1 MANDD
6 RPHGFLSVASMVG
19 RPGYFRNYTKAAGYA
34 TAVGFNDLVVNVA
47 AGIDIE
53 QAAAGGA
60 FLGISY
66 ANSAASTAATHPV
79 ELLGRDNVCEGQE
92 DSDTSDLVAASTGL
106 KADIIVAARN
116 ATTGLSQMEIDSSS
130 AATTATLDAFLLR
143 LAPYV
148 DNETGNF
155 SRWFVNFH
163 DLAIAEAQAGI

>member
-1 MANDD
+1 MANLDN
-6 RPHGFLSVASMVG
+6 PHGFLTVASLVG
-19 RPGYFRNYTKAAGYA
+19 RPGYFRNYTKAVGYG

-53 QAAAGGA
+53 RAATSGA

-92 DSDTSDLVAASTGL
+92 DSEVSDMVAADTGL
-106 KADIIVAARN
+106 KADIIVATRN
-116 ATTGLSQMEIDSSS
+116 ATTGISAMEIDSDTVN
-130 AATTATLDAFLLR
+130 TTATLDVFLLR

-148 DNETGNF
+148 GNEVGNF